1 MPATDTMRS
10 AVHALPSRLNE
21 VGKIRIGHQIPVP
34 PTNRQGK
41 PNRRAGEPMAA
52 PLKHFRLTSSSL
64 SALEAAARLYGGEVR
79 PWTIRPEWK
88 NLPQM
93 RPPDHRFELYTAS
106 DTLAVVIRADSLME
120 TQYEQWEGA
129 YCTRRCDGAFISFD
143 GYGKLQGTEC
153 QCPADLTA
161 RKDLA
166 KDGKACLG
174 ISRI

>member
-1 MPATDTMRS
+1 MATTGTMPST
-10 AVHALPSRLNE
+10 VPALPSRLNE

-41 PNRRAGEPMAA
+41 PNKRAGEPMPA
-52 PLKHFRLTSSSL
+52 PLEHFRLTSSSR
-64 SALEAAARLYGGEVR
+64 SALEAAARLYGGEVQ
-79 PWTIRPEWK
+79 PWTIRQEWK

-93 RPPDHRFELYTAS
+93 RQPDHRFELYTTS
-106 DTLAVVIRADSLME
+106 ETLNVVIRADSLMD

-143 GYGKLQGTEC
+143 GYGKLQGMEC
-153 QCPADLTA
+153 QCPLDLTV

-166 KDGKACLG
+166 
-174 ISRI
+174 